1 MYSSPFSRLNTS
13 GVGEAHCQ
21 ETGSLAAS
29 ISHLLNQSH
38 FSRIIIANPAAI
50 LLFLVP
56 LDLQKVLT
64 AKGRLPASIS

>member
-1 MYSSPFSRLNTS
+1 MDPGSVGSSVARRQ
-13 GVGEAHCQ
+13 VV
-21 ETGSLAAS
+21 
-29 ISHLLNQSH
+29 LLQL